1 MSHIAIALSNIKKC
15 NENELI
21 YTWLQLPATD
31 REIQKALKEIG
42 VDDEN
47 EYFVYDFD
55 SDINYLDIPKYAY
68 IDKLNDISK
77 RIEALDDYYLNIL
90 QEIMFALR
98 YEIDIEDALDILQ
111 ESEYQYYVGIY
122 NWEDLAVQLVD
133 DGYYG
138 TLHEHIKK
146 SIDYT
151 TMAEELK
158 EDDYYL
164 CNNGCLWLKLP

>member
-1 MSHIAIALSNIKKC
+1 MSHIAIALSNINKC

-47 EYFVYDFD
+47 EYFIYDFET
-55 SDINYLDIPKYAY
+55 DINYLDISKYED
-68 IDKLNDISK
+68 INKLNDISK

-90 QEIMFALR
+90 KEIMFALR
-98 YEIDIEDALDILQ
+98 YDIGIDDALDILQ
-111 ESEYQYYVGIY
+111 ESEYQYYSGIY
-122 NWEDLAVQLVD
+122 NWEDLAVQLVN

-146 SIDYT
+146 SINYRIL
-151 TMAEELK
+151 AEELK
-158 EDDYYL
+158 SEDYSL
-164 CNNGCLWLKLP
+164 CNNGFLWLRG